1 MQYSVGSEIRR
12 KNQKYCSFVFI
23 FSRTVCVCGRD
34 GSGGCFVCKGSVDM
48 NYKLYI
54 FVTLSIF
61 CPLSWDLVFKLQ
73 ICFSG

>member
-1 MQYSVGSEIRR
+1 M
-12 KNQKYCSFVFI
+12 
-23 FSRTVCVCGRD
+23 CVCGRD